1 MSVRM
6 STGRRSRRLLWM
18 AMTGTMVLLLVSRLE
33 GSAPPSDP
41 LPNVSCPVQPYKPA
55 VGRFSTQYQGRRVYF
70 CCDMCRAAFDRQ
82 PERYAAALP
91 PPEAGTATLRTRLG
105 ALRDRHALV
114 LSALAALA
122 AWSLVQRRRQDPS
135 ALTARPAYR
144 WGVAIVVLQAA
155 LIADLLRH
163 RPAENAGA
171 DDLPRRLREKGE
183 ALANYAMMKQAVRLL
198 APESTELERTYYRGN
213 DERDPRLF
221 NGGFYRTA
229 TFHIAVV
236 AGTAG
241 TVRVGDVLGD
251 TPLFVQ
257 LVIDRASGTAAGHF
271 DEAALARY
279 HFVRGLW
286 RSGSGAAPAGGD
298 DDAPGRGETGLEA
311 VTRGWQWRARYP
323 LGTTAPNTVAEGV
336 LYFTHHSVADTSYG
350 VYYRL
355 VIAQG
360 RLQKGSSLFMAAV
373 YGADYPPEQWFSEKP
388 IPEIVGSNTDDPVLL
403 GLEPG
408 AAVVG
413 ETPPP
418 PRAGMK

>member
-1 MSVRM
+1 
-6 STGRRSRRLLWM
+6 
-18 AMTGTMVLLLVSRLE
+18 MTGAIALLLAGRLE
-33 GSAPPSDP
+33 GSAPPPDP

-55 VGRFSTQYQGRRVYF
+55 VGRFSTQHQGRRVYF
-70 CCDMCRAAFDRQ
+70 CCDMCRAAFERQ
-82 PERYAAALP
+82 PGRYAAALP
-91 PPEAGTATLRTRLG
+91 ALEGGGGAPTLRASVS
-105 ALRDRHALV
+105 ALRDRYVIV

-122 AWSLVQRRRQDPS
+122 AWSLVRRRKDPS
-135 ALTARPAYR
+135 DQGARPAHR
-144 WGVAIVVLQAA
+144 WAVAIVVLQAA

-163 RPAENAGA
+163 RPAATNVSST
-171 DDLPRRLREKGE
+171 DYLPRMLREKGE
-183 ALANYAMMKQAVRLL
+183 ALANYAMMKQAIRLL
-198 APESTELERTYYRGN
+198 APEMTELERTYYRGN

-236 AGTAG
+236 AGEAG
-241 TVRVGDVLGD
+241 AVRVGDVLGE

-271 DEAALARY
+271 DEGALARY
-279 HFVRGLW
+279 HFVRGRW
-286 RSGSGAAPAGGD
+286 RSGSDASPAGGD
-298 DDAPGRGETGLEA
+298 DAPGRSKTGLEA
-311 VTRGWQWRARYP
+311 VTPGWQWRARYP
-323 LGTTAPNTVAEGV
+323 LGPAPANSIVEGV
-336 LYFTHHSVADTSYG
+336 LYLTHDTVAATSYG
-350 VYYRL
+350 VHYRL
-355 VIAQG
+355 VIAQS

-418 PRAGMK
+418 PRAGTK